1 MATAYANVNHDIL
14 NWARQRAQLSAAV
27 LAQKLQVTEAKIR
40 EWESGDLSPTFN
52 QAKKFAKQ
60 TRIPFGYLFL
70 ATPPQEQSLPLPDLR
85 TVENE
90 HRGQPSAELRDII
103 SLAKQRQEWFLE
115 YAKDNGFDSLPF
127 AGKYTVKS
135 SVKEI
140 VSDMRSVL
148 GIPAHPS
155 RGSWE
160 DYFRDLVNR
169 FETSGVLVMRQ
180 SNLGHHSRSFSV
192 SEFRGF
198 ALFDTVAPVI
208 FINQADAPSA
218 RLFTLVH
225 EASHIWIGES
235 GISDASPATEYQQ
248 EVLCNAVA
256 AEFLVPEEEF
266 EQHWIEYDDWQQNI
280 PTLKAH
286 FHVSRWVI
294 ARRAQ
299 SLGKITLNQ
308 YRRYIAALRSEYQQR
323 DTQGGT
329 GPSYY
334 RYRPGQISKRFAKSI
349 ITEAMSGRV
358 LYRDA
363 GKLLGIKPGNIH
375 KLAKE
380 LGL

>member
-27 LAQKLQVTEAKIR
+27 LAKKLQVTEAKIR
-40 EWESGDLSPTFN
+40 DWESGDLSPTFN

-70 ATPPQEQSLPLPDLR
+70 AAPPREQSLPLPDLR
-85 TVENE
+85 TVDNE
-90 HRGQPSAELRDII
+90 HRGQASAELRDII
-103 SLAKQRQEWFLE
+103 NIAQQRQEWFLE
-115 YAKDNGFDSLPF
+115 YAKDNGFDELPF
-127 AGKYTVKS
+127 AGKYTIQS
-135 SVKEI
+135 SVEEI
-140 VSDMRSVL
+140 VGDMRSVL
-148 GIPAHPS
+148 GLPAHPS
-155 RGSWE
+155 RGSWQ
-160 DYFRDLVNR
+160 DYFRDLVNGL
-169 FETSGVLVMRQ
+169 EAVGILVMRQ
-180 SNLGHHSRSFSV
+180 SNLGHHTRTFSV

-198 ALFDTVAPVI
+198 VLFDTTAPVI

-218 RLFTLVH
+218 RLFTLIH

-235 GISDASPATEYQQ
+235 GISDASPATQYKQ

-256 AEFLVPEEEF
+256 AEFLVPQEEF
-266 EQHWIEYDDWQQNI
+266 EEYWVEHEDWQQNI
-280 PTLKAH
+280 PTLKSH

-299 SLGKITLNQ
+299 SLGKISLNQ
-308 YRRYIAALRSEYQQR
+308 YRRYIAVLKAEYQQR
-323 DTQGGT
+323 ETGGSD

-334 RYRPGQISKRFAKSI
+334 RYKPGQISKRFARSI
-349 ITEAMSGRV
+349 ISEAMSGRV

-363 GKLLGIKPGNIH
+363 GRLLGVKPGNIT